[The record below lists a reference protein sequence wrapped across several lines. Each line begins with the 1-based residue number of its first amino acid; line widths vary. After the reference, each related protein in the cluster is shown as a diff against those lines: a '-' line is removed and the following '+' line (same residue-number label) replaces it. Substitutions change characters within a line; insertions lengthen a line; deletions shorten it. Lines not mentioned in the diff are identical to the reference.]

1 MTGDR
6 AAQFALYAVMLIL
19 PLSALV
25 ARRLP
30 LKPVLKMAVAWVAI
44 FVVALLIASQRDR
57 LSGLKTLFA
66 VQQVSGTETRIR
78 VAEDGHFWADVD
90 IDGVRRRMLI
100 DSGATT
106 TALSTA
112 TAKAAGLD
120 SDESPF
126 PIIIST
132 ANGDVSAR
140 TATAK
145 RITIGTIGTITATDL
160 GIVTASSFGDTDVI
174 GMNFLSKLGS
184 WRVENATLILTP
196 IHE

>member
-19 PLSALV
+19 PMSALV

-30 LKPVLKMAVAWVAI
+30 VKPVVKMALAWVAI
-44 FVVALLIASQRDR
+44 FAVGVVIASQRDR
-57 LSGLKTLFA
+57 LSGLKTLIA
-66 VQQVSGTETRIR
+66 DQQVNGTETRIR
-78 VAEDGHFWADVD
+78 MAEDGHFWADVD

-112 TAKAAGLD
+112 TAKAAGRD

-126 PIIIST
+126 PVIIST

-145 RITIGTIGTITATDL
+145 RVTIGTITATDL
-160 GIVTASSFGDTDVI
+160 GVVTSPSFGDTDVI

-184 WRVENATLILTP
+184 WRVENSMLILTQ
-196 IHE
+196 IQT

>member
-30 LKPVLKMAVAWVAI
+30 LKPVLKMTLAWVAI
-44 FVVALLIASQRDR
+44 FIVGLLIASQRDR
-57 LSGLKTLFA
+57 FSGLKTMFA
-66 VQQVSGTETRIR
+66 DQQVSGTETRIR
-78 VAEDGHFWADVD
+78 MAEDGHFWANVD

-106 TALSTA
+106 TALSA
-112 TAKAAGLD
+112 STAKAAGLD
-120 SDESPF
+120 SNESPF
-126 PIIIST
+126 PVMIST

-140 TATAK
+140 TATA
-145 RITIGTIGTITATDL
+145 RRVTVGTITATDL
-160 GIVTASSFGDTDVI
+160 GIVTSPSFGDTDEI

-184 WRVENATLILTP
+184 WRVENMTLILTP
-196 IHE
+196 IST

>member
-19 PLSALV
+19 PMSALV

-30 LKPVLKMAVAWVAI
+30 VKPVVKMALAWVAI
-44 FVVALLIASQRDR
+44 FAVGVVIASQRDR
-57 LSGLKTLFA
+57 LSGLKTLIA
-66 VQQVSGTETRIR
+66 DQQVNGTETRIR
-78 VAEDGHFWADVD
+78 MAEDGHFWADVD

-126 PIIIST
+126 PVIIST

-145 RITIGTIGTITATDL
+145 RVTIGTITATDL
-160 GIVTASSFGDTDVI
+160 GVVTSPSFGDTDVI

-184 WRVENATLILTP
+184 WRVENSMLILTQ
-196 IHE
+196 IQT

>member
-6 AAQFALYAVMLIL
+6 AAQFALYAVMLVL

-30 LKPVLKMAVAWVAI
+30 LKPVLKMALAWVAI

-66 VQQVSGTETRIR
+66 DQQVSGTETRIR
-78 VAEDGHFWADVD
+78 MAEDGHFWADVD
-90 IDGVRRRMLI
+90 IDGIRRRMLI

-126 PIIIST
+126 PVIIST

-145 RITIGTIGTITATDL
+145 RITIGTITATDL
-160 GIVTASSFGDTDVI
+160 GIVTAPSFGDTDVI

-184 WRVENATLILTP
+184 WQVENATLILTP
-196 IHE
+196 IQE

>member
-6 AAQFALYAVMLIL
+6 GAQFALYAVMLIL

-145 RITIGTIGTITATDL
+145 RITIGTITATDL
-160 GIVTASSFGDTDVI
+160 GIVTAPSFGDTDVI

-184 WRVENATLILTP
+184 WQVENATLILTP
-196 IHE
+196 IQE

>member
-6 AAQFALYAVMLIL
+6 GAQFALYAVMLIL

-30 LKPVLKMAVAWVAI
+30 LKPVLKMALAWVAI

-66 VQQVSGTETRIR
+66 DQQVSGTETRIR
-78 VAEDGHFWADVD
+78 MAEDGHFWADVD

-126 PIIIST
+126 PVIIST

-145 RITIGTIGTITATDL
+145 RITIGTITATDL
-160 GIVTASSFGDTDVI
+160 GIVTAPSFGDTDVI

-196 IHE
+196 IQE

>member
-30 LKPVLKMAVAWVAI
+30 LKPVLKMALAWVAI
-44 FVVALLIASQRDR
+44 FAVALLIASQRDR
-57 LSGLKTLFA
+57 LPGLKALFSE
-66 VQQVSGTETRIR
+66 QQVSGTETRIR
-78 VAEDGHFWADVD
+78 MAEDGHFWADVD

-106 TALSTA
+106 TALSAA

-126 PIIIST
+126 PVIIAT

-140 TATAK
+140 TATA
-145 RITIGTIGTITATDL
+145 RRVTIGTITATDL
-160 GIVTASSFGDTDVI
+160 GIVTSPSFGDTDVI
-174 GMNFLSKLGS
+174 GMNFLSRLGS

-196 IHE
+196 IQS

>member
-19 PLSALV
+19 PLSALL
-25 ARRLP
+25 ARRTP
-30 LKPVLKMAVAWVAI
+30 LKPLLKMALAWTAI
-44 FVVALLIASQRDR
+44 FAAGLLIASQRDR
-57 LSGLKTLFA
+57 LSGLKTMFA
-66 VQQVSGTETRIR
+66 DQQVSGTETRIR
-78 VAEDGHFWADVD
+78 MAEDGHFWADVD
-90 IDGVRRRMLI
+90 IDGVRRRMLV

-106 TALSTA
+106 TALSSA
-112 TAKAAGLD
+112 TASAAGLD

-126 PIIIST
+126 PVIIST

-145 RITIGTIGTITATDL
+145 RVTIGTITATDL
-160 GIVTASSFGDTDVI
+160 GIVTSPSFDDTDVI

-184 WRVENATLILTP
+184 WRVEDATLVLIPTKA
-196 IHE
+196 

>member
-30 LKPVLKMAVAWVAI
+30 LKPVLKMALAWVAI
-44 FVVALLIASQRDR
+44 FVVTLLIASQRDR

-66 VQQVSGTETRIR
+66 DQQVSGTETRIR
-78 VAEDGHFWADVD
+78 MAEDGHFWADVD

-126 PIIIST
+126 SVIIST

-145 RITIGTIGTITATDL
+145 RVTIGTITATDL
-160 GIVTASSFGDTDVI
+160 GIVTAPSFGDTDVI

-184 WRVENATLILTP
+184 WRVRTP
-196 IHE
+196 RLS

>member
-30 LKPVLKMAVAWVAI
+30 LKPVLKMTLAWVAI
-44 FVVALLIASQRDR
+44 FIVGLLIASQRDR
-57 LSGLKTLFA
+57 LSGLKTMFA
-66 VQQVSGTETRIR
+66 DQQVSGTETRIR
-78 VAEDGHFWADVD
+78 MAEDGHFWADVD

-106 TALSTA
+106 TALSA
-112 TAKAAGLD
+112 STAKAAGLD

-126 PIIIST
+126 PVMIST

-140 TATAK
+140 TATA
-145 RITIGTIGTITATDL
+145 RRVTVGTITATDL
-160 GIVTASSFGDTDVI
+160 GIVTSPSFGDADVI

-184 WRVENATLILTP
+184 WRVENRTLILTP
-196 IHE
+196 IST

>member
-30 LKPVLKMAVAWVAI
+30 LKPVLKMALAWVAI

-78 VAEDGHFWADVD
+78 MAEDGHFWADVD

-126 PIIIST
+126 PVIIST

-145 RITIGTIGTITATDL
+145 RITIGTITATDL
-160 GIVTASSFGDTDVI
+160 GIVTAPSFGDTDVI

-196 IHE
+196 IQE

>member
-30 LKPVLKMAVAWVAI
+30 LKPVLKMALAWVAI

-66 VQQVSGTETRIR
+66 DQQVRGTETRIR
-78 VAEDGHFWADVD
+78 MAEDGHFWADVD
-90 IDGVRRRMLI
+90 IDGIRRRMLI

-120 SDESPF
+120 SNESPF
-126 PIIIST
+126 PVIIST

-145 RITIGTIGTITATDL
+145 RVTIGMITATDL
-160 GIVTASSFGDTDVI
+160 GIVTAPSFGDTDVI

-184 WRVENATLILTP
+184 WRVENATLILIP
-196 IHE
+196 IQE

>member
-6 AAQFALYAVMLIL
+6 AAQFALYAVMLLL

-30 LKPVLKMAVAWVAI
+30 LKPVLKMTLAWVAI
-44 FVVALLIASQRDR
+44 FVVGLLIASQRDR
-57 LSGLKTLFA
+57 LSGLKTMFA
-66 VQQVSGTETRIR
+66 DQQVSGTETRIR
-78 VAEDGHFWADVD
+78 MAEDGHFWADVD

-106 TALSTA
+106 TALSA
-112 TAKAAGLD
+112 STAKAAGLD

-126 PIIIST
+126 PVMIST

-140 TATAK
+140 TATA
-145 RITIGTIGTITATDL
+145 RRVTVGTITATDL
-160 GIVTASSFGDTDVI
+160 GIVTSPLFGDTDVI

-184 WRVENATLILTP
+184 WRVENKTLILTP
-196 IHE
+196 ISA

>member
-19 PLSALV
+19 PLSALL
-25 ARRLP
+25 ARRTP
-30 LKPVLKMAVAWVAI
+30 LKPLFKMALAWSAI
-44 FVVALLIASQRDR
+44 FAAGLLIASQRDR

-66 VQQVSGTETRIR
+66 DQQVSGTETRIR
-78 VAEDGHFWADVD
+78 MAEDGHFWADVD
-90 IDGVRRRMLI
+90 IDGVRRRMLV

-106 TALSTA
+106 TALSSA
-112 TAKAAGLD
+112 TARAAGLD
-120 SDESPF
+120 SNDSPF
-126 PIIIST
+126 PVIIST

-145 RITIGTIGTITATDL
+145 RVTIGTITATDL
-160 GIVTASSFGDTDVI
+160 GIVTSPSFGDTDVI

-184 WRVENATLILTP
+184 WRVEDATLVLTP
-196 IHE
+196 THT

>member
-19 PLSALV
+19 PMSALV

-30 LKPVLKMAVAWVAI
+30 VKPVVKMALAWVAI
-44 FVVALLIASQRDR
+44 FAVGVVIASQRDR
-57 LSGLKTLFA
+57 LSGLKTLIA
-66 VQQVSGTETRIR
+66 DQQVNGTETRIR
-78 VAEDGHFWADVD
+78 MAEDGHFWADVD

-126 PIIIST
+126 PVIIST

-145 RITIGTIGTITATDL
+145 RVTIGTITATDL
-160 GIVTASSFGDTDVI
+160 GVVTSPSFGDTDVI

-184 WRVENATLILTP
+184 WRVENSMLILTP
-196 IHE
+196 IQT

>member
-6 AAQFALYAVMLIL
+6 AAEFALYAVMLIL

-30 LKPVLKMAVAWVAI
+30 LKPVLKMALAWVGI
-44 FVVALLIASQRDR
+44 FAVALLIASQRDR
-57 LSGLKTLFA
+57 FSGLATLFA
-66 VQQVSGTETRIR
+66 DQKVSGTETRIR
-78 VAEDGHFWADVD
+78 MAEDGHFWADVE
-90 IDGVRRRMLI
+90 IDGVKRRMLI

-106 TALSTA
+106 TALSSA

-120 SDESPF
+120 GEESPF
-126 PIIIST
+126 PVIIST
-132 ANGDVSAR
+132 ANGDVTAR

-145 RITIGTIGTITATDL
+145 RITLGSITATDL
-160 GIVTASSFGDTDVI
+160 GIVTSPSFGDTDVI
-174 GMNFLSKLGS
+174 GMNFLSRLGS

-196 IHE
+196 IRP